1 MKHFAVIGYGGQGAW
16 HCTQILNSDVAH
28 LCGTYDIKE
37 NRRKAAADAGIFVY
51 ENNEAILAD
60 PAVEA
65 VIIATPNDVHE
76 ELAVA
81 AFESGKHVICEKPVE
96 MSVKALDRMIAA
108 SQKAG
113 KVFTVHQNRR
123 WDVDFLAM
131 KEIARSGQIGTI
143 LNMESR
149 IHGSRGIPSDWR
161 CEKEHGG
168 GMMLDWGVH
177 LIDQILQI
185 CTQKIVKVYGVFSH
199 ITNQEVDDGFKLELT
214 FEDGATAHIEVGTY
228 NFLPLPRFYMQ
239 GKQGSAII
247 SDWRHKAHVAK
258 LTAWQEK
265 DITPV
270 QNAAGITKTMAPRDH
285 LTLDEYDVER
295 PSADV
300 HDFYRNFCAVLDG
313 KEELLITL
321 PQVRRVMQVMEAA
334 FASDAAGQVLAVEI

>member
-37 NRRKAAADAGIFVY
+37 NRRKAATDAGIFVY

-131 KEIARSGQIGTI
+131 KEIAHSGQIGTI

-168 GMMLDWGVH
+168 GIRPPLCADCH
-177 LIDQILQI
+177 
-185 CTQKIVKVYGVFSH
+185 
-199 ITNQEVDDGFKLELT
+199 
-214 FEDGATAHIEVGTY
+214 
-228 NFLPLPRFYMQ
+228 PLP
-239 GKQGSAII
+239 
-247 SDWRHKAHVAK
+247 
-258 LTAWQEK
+258 
-265 DITPV
+265 
-270 QNAAGITKTMAPRDH
+270 
-285 LTLDEYDVER
+285 
-295 PSADV
+295 
-300 HDFYRNFCAVLDG
+300 
-313 KEELLITL
+313 
-321 PQVRRVMQVMEAA
+321 
-334 FASDAAGQVLAVEI
+334 